1 MHTSA
6 GRSNFVLTKTQ
17 TLIMENTQNTKE
29 AMRIYDEAAKTMV
42 KTNYSERSVEA
53 MFEAEKQLDDAMETQ
68 RKFQGLNYEQK
79 QELMRY
85 EADEIAAENAVYDYW
100 N

>member
-1 MHTSA
+1 
-6 GRSNFVLTKTQ
+6 
-17 TLIMENTQNTKE
+17 MENTQNTKE
-29 AMRIYDEAAKTMV
+29 AMRIYDKAAKTMV
-42 KTNYSERSVEA
+42 RANYSERSVEA

-79 QELMRY
+79 QEFMRH
-85 EADEIAAENAVYDYW
+85 EADEIAADNAVYDYW